1 MQGVTVAPRRVT
13 LREAAGILEVSKE
26 AVRKRVSRG
35 TLRHDKG
42 PDGTVYVYLD
52 AGGDA
57 GGDAPDIYEEMRSRI
72 ESLER
77 QLEEANTRDRENR
90 RLLAAA
96 LERIPELE
104 APPATPQE
112 AERVA
117 ESAGG
122 VADRGESAEPEAA
135 TSQRPWWRRWIGR

>member
-1 MQGVTVAPRRVT
+1 MAPHRVT

-96 LERIPELE
+96 LERVPELE

-112 AERVA
+112 AE
-117 ESAGG
+117 SG
-122 VADRGESAEPEAA
+122 V
-135 TSQRPWWRRWIGR
+135 QRPWWSRWFGR